1 MNNLKLAGGKREK
14 TVIDVNG
21 TLFGGGEIIL
31 MAGPCA
37 VESREQVLQAAADV
51 KKAGGKVMRGGVFK
65 PRTSPYSFQ
74 GLGPAGLDYLVEAAR
89 EHDLLCVSEAI
100 DAASLELI
108 AAKADIIQIGARN
121 MQNFSLL
128 KLAGSLDKPV
138 LLKRGLACTVEEW
151 LLAAEYIMAA
161 GNPRVIL
168 CERGI
173 RTFET
178 STRSTLDLSAI
189 AVVRELSHLPV
200 IVDPSHAAGRR
211 ELVPALSKAAI
222 GVGADGLLIE
232 MHPEPETARCDG
244 IQSLRPG
251 ELLQLARE
259 ITHLAAA
266 LGRTYPGPSTKAES
280 LDYPEPSAQ
289 AETLDTLRGQID
301 LVDRQIVALIADRQ
315 ELVRRVANHKQ
326 VDKVRDGAREKE
338 IVDRLGKYAA
348 ELGCSADLV
357 KDLYHVMF
365 NHGVRTQIETKLAG
379 YTSCTGA
386 K

>member
-14 TVIDVNG
+14 TVIDVKG
-21 TLFGGGEIIL
+21 TVFGGREIIL

-37 VESREQVLQAAADV
+37 VESRQQVWQAASEV
-51 KKAGGKVMRGGVFK
+51 KNAGGKVLRGGVFK
-65 PRTSPYSFQ
+65 PRSSPYSFQ
-74 GLGPAGLDYLVEAAR
+74 GLGPIGLDYLVEAAR

-100 DAASLELI
+100 DEASMELI

-128 KLAGSLDKPV
+128 KLAGRLDKPV
-138 LLKRGLACTVEEW
+138 LLKRGLAGTVEEW

-222 GVGADGLLIE
+222 GAGADGLLIE
-232 MHPEPETARCDG
+232 MHPEPEAARCDG

-251 ELLQLARE
+251 ELQRLARDLAP
-259 ITHLAAA
+259 LAAA
-266 LGRTYPGPSTKAES
+266 LARTYPGPAAEAES
-280 LDYPEPSAQ
+280 LES
-289 AETLDTLRGQID
+289 LRGQID
-301 LVDRQIVALIADRQ
+301 QVDRQIVAMIADRL
-315 ELVRRVANHKQ
+315 ELVKRVANHKQ

-338 IVDRLGKYAA
+338 ILERLMAYAS
-348 ELGCSADLV
+348 ELGCSEEMV
-357 KDLYHVMF
+357 KDVYGVMF
-365 NHGVRTQIETKLAG
+365 DYGVRTQIERKLAG
-379 YTSCTGA
+379 CTAYTGA